1 MSDGKSKNEQSKES
15 PRFFYQPNMDVFAD
29 HPLIGPRLN
38 PDKRLKKKK
47 RKKEKKMRY
56 AAYVRISSEDQIGN
70 YSLDA
75 QKRAIET
82 WVIANG
88 GILVKI

>member
-1 MSDGKSKNEQSKES
+1 MPHEHSDDNQPISS
-15 PRFFYQPNMDVFAD
+15 PRFFYQPNLDDLAD
-29 HPLIGPRLN
+29 HPLIGPRIN
-38 PDKRLKKKK
+38 PDRRSKKKK

-70 YSLDA
+70 YSIAA
-75 QKRAIET
+75 QNRAIET

-88 GILVKI
+88 GI